1 MLRGGLFPHPPII
14 IPEIGGERRQKATET
29 IAASKKLAG
38 FFAEQKPDLVV
49 AAGPHGPTDH
59 SRITISAAR
68 DYRGDLGYFGAPD
81 IKFTLEGC
89 PELAAEIKQEFVSA
103 GWQLRQV
110 NHQKSGAEL
119 DHGIMV
125 PLYFLEEA
133 GLERVP
139 WLILNMTFWEP
150 EKLYDFGKKLADYLK
165 KESEF
170 TDPVF
175 LVSGDLSHRTEPGA
189 PGGYSPAGE
198 KFDRQLMGLLAEGDL
213 DAILKLDQQLIKD
226 AGECGYRPLL
236 IGLGFSEKLAGKGE
250 LDIEVLSYE
259 APFGVGYGVA
269 QFRDRR

>member
-14 IPEIGGERRQKATET
+14 IPEIGGERRRKATDT
-29 IAASKKLAG
+29 ISACKKLAG
-38 FFAEQKPDLVV
+38 MFVEQMPDLVIAV
-49 AAGPHGPTDH
+49 GPHGPTDH

-68 DYRGDLGYFGAPD
+68 DHRGDLGYFGAPD
-81 IKFTLEGC
+81 INFTLEGC
-89 PELAAEIKQEFVSA
+89 PEMADNIEQEFASA
-103 GWQLRQV
+103 DWQLRQV
-110 NHQKSGAEL
+110 NRQKSEAEL

-150 EKLYDFGKKLADYLK
+150 QKLYSFGEKLANYV
-165 KESEF
+165 KEETEF
-170 TDPVF
+170 ADPVF

-198 KFDRQLMGLLAEGDL
+198 EFDRRLMGLLAENDL
-213 DAILKLDQQLIKD
+213 EAVLKLDQQLIKD

-269 QFRDRR
+269 QFRDGR

>member
-14 IPEIGGERRQKATET
+14 IPEIGGERRLQAADT
-29 IAASKKLAG
+29 ITASKRLAG
-38 FFAEQKPDLVV
+38 FFVERKPDLVV

-59 SRITISAAR
+59 HRITINAAR
-68 DYRGDLGYFGAPD
+68 SLRGDLGYFGAPD

-89 PELAAEIKQEFVSA
+89 PELAASIEQELSPA
-103 GWQLRQV
+103 GWELRLV
-110 NHQKSGAEL
+110 NRQQSEAEL
-119 DHGIMV
+119 DHGILV

-133 GLERVP
+133 GLEQVP
-139 WLILNMTFWEP
+139 WLILNMTFWEA
-150 EKLYDFGKKLADYLK
+150 ERLYGLGEKLADYF
-165 KESEF
+165 KEETDF

-175 LVSGDLSHRTEPGA
+175 LVSGDLSHRTQPGA

-198 KFDRQLMGLLAEGDL
+198 EFDRILMNLLAENNL
-213 DAILKLDQQLIKD
+213 KAILELDEQLIQD

-269 QFRDRR
+269 QFRDGR